1 MKIIWRYARPS
12 VYACV
17 RCVSKLCSERY
28 DIVVVM
34 NICMAFHE
42 NIVTT
47 LMVYFK
53 LIENQ

>member
-1 MKIIWRYARPS
+1 MKIYARPS
-12 VYACV
+12 IYACV
-17 RCVSKLCSERY
+17 RCVYNIYSERY

-34 NICMAFHE
+34 NILLCMAFRE
-42 NIVTT
+42 NIVST